1 MSESKESKRKREVI
15 VMNKV
20 TTDVKHVEI
29 DGKHL
34 VAQFEVINANED
46 EYEVS
51 LMSPFVEGG
60 FVDGKIGLSAI
71 VDAVGYGLRDRD
83 QEIVVECEL
92 EVESDADAIESDE
105 FRFDAARNGSLSTD
119 TLPQLTQRETV
130 LCLGEDLQV
139 ILTFAYK

>member
-1 MSESKESKRKREVI
+1 MS
-15 VMNKV
+15 KV
-20 TTDVKHVEI
+20 TTDVKYVEI
-29 DGKHL
+29 DGRHL

-60 FVDGKIGLSAI
+60 SIDNKIRLSAM
-71 VDAVGYGLRDRD
+71 VDVVGYGLRDRD

-92 EVESDADAIESDE
+92 EVESEVDTIESDE
-105 FRFDAARNGSLSTD
+105 FRFDVARNGQLATD

-130 LCLGEDLQV
+130 LCLGDDLRV

>member
-1 MSESKESKRKREVI
+1 
-15 VMNKV
+15 
-20 TTDVKHVEI
+20 
-29 DGKHL
+29 
-34 VAQFEVINANED
+34 
-46 EYEVS
+46 
-51 LMSPFVEGG
+51 MSPFVEGG

-71 VDAVGYGLRDRD
+71 VDIVGYGLRDRD

-92 EVESDADAIESDE
+92 EVESEADAIESDE
-105 FRFDAARNGSLSTD
+105 FRFDAARNGSLATD

>member
-1 MSESKESKRKREVI
+1 
-15 VMNKV
+15 MNKV

>member
-1 MSESKESKRKREVI
+1 
-15 VMNKV
+15 MNKV

-60 FVDGKIGLSAI
+60 FIDCKIGLSAI
-71 VDAVGYGLRDRD
+71 VDIVGYSLRDRD

>member
-1 MSESKESKRKREVI
+1 
-15 VMNKV
+15 MNKV
-20 TTDVKHVEI
+20 TTDVKYVEI

-60 FVDGKIGLSAI
+60 FVDGKIGLSVI
-71 VDAVGYGLRDRD
+71 FDVVGYGLRDRD
-83 QEIVVECEL
+83 LEIVVECEL
-92 EVESDADAIESDE
+92 EVVSDPVAIEFDE
-105 FRFDAARNGSLSTD
+105 FRFDVAMNGQLSTD
-119 TLPQLTQRETV
+119 TLSQLTQRETV

>member
-1 MSESKESKRKREVI
+1 
-15 VMNKV
+15 MNKV

-60 FVDGKIGLSAI
+60 FVDGKIGLSVI
-71 VDAVGYGLRDRD
+71 VDVVGYGLRDRD

-105 FRFDAARNGSLSTD
+105 FRFDAARNVSLSTD

>member
-1 MSESKESKRKREVI
+1 
-15 VMNKV
+15 MNKV

-60 FVDGKIGLSAI
+60 FIDNKIRLSAI
-71 VDAVGYGLRDRD
+71 VDVVGYGLRDRD

-92 EVESDADAIESDE
+92 EVESEADTIESDE
-105 FRFDAARNGSLSTD
+105 FRFDAARNGSLATD

-139 ILTFAYK
+139 ILAFAYKQKVRN

>member
-1 MSESKESKRKREVI
+1 
-15 VMNKV
+15 MNKV

-60 FVDGKIGLSAI
+60 FVDEKIGLSAI
-71 VDAVGYGLRDRD
+71 VDVVGYGLRDRD

>member
-1 MSESKESKRKREVI
+1 MS
-15 VMNKV
+15 KV
-20 TTDVKHVEI
+20 TTDVKYVEI
-29 DGKHL
+29 DGRHL

-60 FVDGKIGLSAI
+60 FIDNKIRLSAM
-71 VDAVGYGLRDRD
+71 VDVVGYGLRYRD
-83 QEIVVECEL
+83 QEIVIECEL
-92 EVESDADAIESDE
+92 EVESESDTIESDE
-105 FRFDAARNGSLSTD
+105 FRFDVARNGQLATD

-130 LCLGEDLQV
+130 LCLGEDLRV

>member
-1 MSESKESKRKREVI
+1 
-15 VMNKV
+15 MNKV
-20 TTDVKHVEI
+20 TTDLKHVEI

-71 VDAVGYGLRDRD
+71 VDVVGYCLRDRD

>member
-1 MSESKESKRKREVI
+1 
-15 VMNKV
+15 MNKV

-71 VDAVGYGLRDRD
+71 VDVVGYCLRDRD

>member
-1 MSESKESKRKREVI
+1 MT
-15 VMNKV
+15 KV

-71 VDAVGYGLRDRD
+71 VDVVGYCLRDRD

>member
-1 MSESKESKRKREVI
+1 MS
-15 VMNKV
+15 KV
-20 TTDVKHVEI
+20 TTDVKYVEI
-29 DGKHL
+29 DGRHL

-60 FVDGKIGLSAI
+60 SIDNKIRLSAM
-71 VDAVGYGLRDRD
+71 VDVVGYGLRDRD

-92 EVESDADAIESDE
+92 EVESEVDTIESDE
-105 FRFDAARNGSLSTD
+105 FRFDVARNGQLATD

-130 LCLGEDLQV
+130 LCLGEDLRV

>member
-1 MSESKESKRKREVI
+1 
-15 VMNKV
+15 MNKV
-20 TTDVKHVEI
+20 TTDVKYVEI

-60 FVDGKIGLSAI
+60 FVDGKIGLSVI
-71 VDAVGYGLRDRD
+71 FDVVGYGLRDRD
-83 QEIVVECEL
+83 LEIVVKCEL
-92 EVESDADAIESDE
+92 EVESEADTIESDE
-105 FRFDAARNGSLSTD
+105 FRFDAARNGSLATD

-130 LCLGEDLQV
+130 LCLGEALQV

>member
-1 MSESKESKRKREVI
+1 MSESKESKESRVNQDEQSNNRCKARRNRRKTFSRSI
-15 VMNKV
+15 RSN
-20 TTDVKHVEI
+20 
-29 DGKHL
+29 
-34 VAQFEVINANED
+34 QC
-46 EYEVS
+46 EVS

-60 FVDGKIGLSAI
+60 FIDNKIRLSAI
-71 VDAVGYGLRDRD
+71 VDVVGYGLRDRD

-92 EVESDADAIESDE
+92 EVESEADTIESDE
-105 FRFDAARNGSLSTD
+105 FRFDAARNGSLATD

>member
-1 MSESKESKRKREVI
+1 MS
-15 VMNKV
+15 KV
-20 TTDVKHVEI
+20 TTDVKYVEI
-29 DGKHL
+29 DGRHL
-34 VAQFEVINANED
+34 VAQFEVINADED

-60 FVDGKIGLSAI
+60 FIDNKIRLSAM
-71 VDAVGYGLRDRD
+71 VDVVGYGLRARD

-92 EVESDADAIESDE
+92 EVESEADTIESDE
-105 FRFDAARNGSLSTD
+105 FRFDVARNGQLATD

-130 LCLGEDLQV
+130 LCLGEDLRV